1 MDHTHIKWGK
11 YPDQFNFE
19 HQREEQELIVEWRE
33 WNSDLLVGQN
43 LVKNSRKDDTIEF
56 GKRIVLKCMLEMS
69 LIVKRLEEI
78 RNG

>member
-1 MDHTHIKWGK
+1 MDCRDLKWGR

-33 WNSDLLVGQN
+33 WNSDLKVGEN
-43 LVKNSRKDDTIEF
+43 IVKNSRKDDSIKF
-56 GKRIVLKCMLEMS
+56 GKRIVLKCELEMNK
-69 LIVKRLEEI
+69 IVKRLEEI